1 MKTTVEASIG
11 PISLS
16 DLTQAAIDALRC
28 DMPNVI
34 IAIGYLGGN
43 LCYLNVDLETALRRF
58 REEFND
64 GESAD
69 PFEYDATVIAFRD
82 SFGAYE
88 IRD

>member
-16 DLTQAAIDALRC
+16 DLTQADIDALRG

-43 LCYLNVDLETALRRF
+43 LCYLNVDLETAMRRF

-64 GESAD
+64 GEPAD
-69 PFEYDATVIAFRD
+69 PMEYDATVMAFRD

-88 IRD
+88 IKD